1 MKSRGR
7 NAHIFLSQD
16 IQNEA
21 GAEPRSS
28 GKFPGLWREALTV
41 FRRTQQ
47 KLCFLSVVEITEEW

>member
-1 MKSRGR
+1 MVLS
-7 NAHIFLSQD
+7 SQD